1 MACGAEAG
9 RGYLCLINHLVMRS
23 GCGSAALPLVVL
35 GPLQSSCLHSLSI
48 TEMTHGTHL
57 GCKGQGQLWDD
68 DEGFRQSCWR
78 LVSALRMRTK
88 DSLSCDA
95 RCPPPAPPPTHTLSP
110 RCSVKRRVCITLSA
124 GTLGA
129 WRHTEAS
136 SLLQGSV
143 AGETEWT
150 MAQSA

>member
-95 RCPPPAPPPTHTLSP
+95 RCPPPEPPPTHTH
-110 RCSVKRRVCITLSA
+110 SV
-124 GTLGA
+124 
-129 WRHTEAS
+129 
-136 SLLQGSV
+136 QD
-143 AGETEWT
+143 
-150 MAQSA
+150 AQSSGGCASPSVLGHWGPEDIQRHHHCSREV